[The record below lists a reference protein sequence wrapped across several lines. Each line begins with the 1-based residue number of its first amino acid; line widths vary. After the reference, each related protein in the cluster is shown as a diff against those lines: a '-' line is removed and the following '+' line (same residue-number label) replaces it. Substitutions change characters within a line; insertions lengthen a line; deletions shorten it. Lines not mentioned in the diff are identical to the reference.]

1 MDTSA
6 NADSLE
12 VQLAQFEAEE
22 RTRLGLDPKVDHW
35 TDSMIDPNFTAKER
49 AHTTLLVGGLT
60 IAHDFLVEGALKG
73 LGYQC
78 RRLACPDNDSLRF
91 GKEFGNVSQ
100 CNPTYFTVGNLVKEL
115 CRLRDEEGMSAEHVI
130 KHYVFLTAGACGP
143 CRFGMYVTEYRKAL
157 RDAGFDGFRVML
169 FQQTGGLKQAAGEE
183 LGLQLDPTFFLA
195 IARALFAGDVIN
207 AVGYRIRPYES
218 EPGATDRA
226 IEAVKLE
233 VHEALRDKKSVLFA
247 LRRGRKHLRAV
258 AVDRTQAKPKVSILG
273 EFWAMTTEGDGN
285 YYLQKFIEQEGG
297 ENEIQIL
304 AFLLLYNL
312 WEIRHDTEQRMK
324 LKGEDGGAFGLR
336 DADVGLRMAGLWVG
350 ELALRC
356 VFQAFARAVGLTRFP
371 LPDMDEVA
379 RAGHSHYNQ
388 ELRGGEGH
396 MEVAKLILNVI
407 KSKSHM
413 TLSVKP
419 FGCMPS
425 SGVSDGV
432 QSVITELYPEAIFCA
447 VETSGEGAVNFY
459 SRVQLFLF
467 KARQRAQQ
475 EMADALAQYG
485 ITREQAQAYL
495 DDSRYGR
502 ALYRAPHQACGSAAD
517 LIHQIGPL
525 VGRSPVERAR
535 VHATRGVERMRELV
549 TDDARAMFAS
559 ARKLA
564 PYLPAVVKWGAT
576 EGFSM
581 LPAIT
586 ESVRANVQRWVQPT
600 PEQKAEIARA
610 LSQSPLGTVQ
620 LRKREKRTIQD
631 ATHVAQNLSAS
642 A

>member
-1 MDTSA
+1 MGTYA
-6 NADSLE
+6 EHDSVDE
-12 VQLAQFEAEE
+12 MLARFEAEE
-22 RTRLGLDPKVDHW
+22 RARLGLDAKVDHW

-49 AHTTLLVGGLT
+49 PHTTLLVGGLT

-73 LGYQC
+73 LGYNC
-78 RRLACPDNDSLRF
+78 RRLECPDTDSLRF

-115 CRLRDEEGMSAEHVI
+115 CRLRDQEGLSSEHII
-130 KHYVFLTAGACGP
+130 KHFVFLTAGACGP

-169 FQQTGGLKQAAGEE
+169 FQQTGGLKQASGEE
-183 LGLQLDPTFFLA
+183 LGLPLDPPFFLA

-207 AVGYRIRPYES
+207 VVGYRIRPYEV
-218 EPGATDRA
+218 EAGATDRA
-226 IEAVKLE
+226 LEAVKRE
-233 VHEALRDKKSVLFA
+233 VYEALANKKSALLA
-247 LRRGRKHLRAV
+247 LRRGRKFLRDV
-258 AVDRTQAKPKVSILG
+258 KVDRTQAKPKVSILG

-285 YYLQKFIEQEGG
+285 YHLQKFVEQEGG

-312 WEIRHDTEQRMK
+312 WEVRHDTEQRLA
-324 LKGEDGGAFGLR
+324 LKGEDGGKFGLQG
-336 DADVGLRMAGLWVG
+336 ADVGLRLAGLWVG
-350 ELALRC
+350 ELALRT
-356 VFQAFARAVGLTRFP
+356 VFLTFARAVGITRFQ

-396 MEVAKLILNVI
+396 MEVAKLILNVV
-407 KSKSHM
+407 KQKSHM

-475 EMADALAQYG
+475 EMAEALAQYG
-485 ITREQAQAYL
+485 ITREQAQEFL
-495 DDSRYGR
+495 RSSRYGR
-502 ALYRAPHQACGSAAD
+502 ALYRAPHRVCGSAAD
-517 LIHQIGPL
+517 LIHEIGPL
-525 VGRSPVERAR
+525 VGRTPLEQAR
-535 VHATRGVERMRELV
+535 VHATRAALR
-549 TDDARAMFAS
+549 ARDVFTEDVPAVYAS
-559 ARKLA
+559 LRKLA
-564 PYLPAVVKWGAT
+564 PYLPAVARWAAT
-576 EGFSM
+576 EGMSM
-581 LPAIT
+581 LPAVT
-586 ESVRANVQRWVQPT
+586 DQLRANVQRLLEPT
-600 PEQKAEIARA
+600 AEQKAEIARA
-610 LSQSPLGTVQ
+610 ESGQVHSQTVQ
-620 LRKREKRTIQD
+620 LRKGPKRAAAASDI
-631 ATHVAQNLSAS
+631 AQAV
-642 A
+642 

>member
-1 MDTSA
+1 MNDQ
-6 NADSLE
+6 NVEEL
-12 VQLAQFEAEE
+12 LARFEEEE
-22 RTRLGLDPKVDHW
+22 RARLGLDQKVEHW
-35 TDSMIDPNFTAKER
+35 TDAMIDPNFTAKQR

-73 LGYQC
+73 LGYNC
-78 RRLACPDNDSLRF
+78 RRLECPDTDSLRF

-115 CRLRDEEGMSAEHVI
+115 CRLRDEEGKSARYI
-130 KHYVFLTAGACGP
+130 IDHYVFLTAGACGP

-169 FQQTGGLKQAAGEE
+169 FQQTGGLKQASGEE
-183 LGLQLDPTFFLA
+183 LGLPLDPPFFLA

-207 AVGYRIRPYES
+207 VAGYRIRPYER
-218 EPGATDRA
+218 EAGATDRA
-226 IEAVKLE
+226 LEAVKRE
-233 VHEALRDKKSVLFA
+233 VYEALANKQSVLLA
-247 LRRGRKHLRAV
+247 LRRGSKILRKLE
-258 AVDRTQAKPKVSILG
+258 VDRTQAKPKVSILG

-285 YYLQKFIEQEGG
+285 YFLQKFIEQEGG

-304 AFLLLYNL
+304 AYLLLYNL
-312 WEIRHDTEQRMK
+312 WEIRHDTEQRMD
-324 LKGEDGGAFGLR
+324 LKADDGGKFGLQGT
-336 DADVGLRMAGLWVG
+336 DVGLRMAGLWVG
-350 ELALRC
+350 ELALRG
-356 VFQAFARAVGLTRFP
+356 VFHTFAKAIGLQRFP

-396 MEVAKLILNVI
+396 MEVAKLILNVV
-407 KSKSHM
+407 KQKSHM

-485 ITREQAQAYL
+485 ITREQAQAFL
-495 DDSRYGR
+495 ANSRYGR
-502 ALYRAPHQACGSAAD
+502 ALYRAPHYACGSAAD
-517 LIHQIGPL
+517 LIHHIGPL
-525 VGRSPVERAR
+525 VGKSPLEQMRVQAQRA
-535 VHATRGVERMRELV
+535 VGRGRQLV
-549 TDDARAMFAS
+549 TGDARALLGNL
-559 ARKLA
+559 RKVA
-564 PYLPAVVKWGAT
+564 PYLPAVAKWAAS
-576 EGFSM
+576 EGMSM

-586 ESVRANVQRWVQPT
+586 GQLQANIQRWVTPT
-600 PEQKAEIARA
+600 PEQQAEIARA
-610 LSQSPLGTVQ
+610 VEGVVAGASAVRTVQ
-620 LRKREKRTIQD
+620 LRRSKKSSQPAAAGVT
-631 ATHVAQNLSAS
+631 VSG
-642 A
+642 